1 MANRALESGPV
12 GERVAAQVAR
22 IRARKGW
29 DQKQLSDRLA
39 AVGRPMSPSV
49 ISKIEQGDRRVDADD
64 LVALAR
70 ALNVYL
76 AGLLLPLDDSPG
88 SSVEL
93 TRGSNVPA
101 DVAWA
106 WLSNERPLE
115 LTEPRDYEPELEA
128 ELYSLPPGRRSTWK
142 GVRGLLGPEHQDGET
157 VRALTREDQAG
168 G

>member
-76 AGLLLPLDDSPG
+76 AGLLLPLDDSPE

-93 TRGSNVPA
+93 TRGSSVPA

-106 WLSNERPLE
+106 WLSNERLLE
-115 LTEPRDYEPELEA
+115 LAEPGDYEPELEA
-128 ELYSLPPGRRSTWK
+128 ELYSMPPGRRGTWEF
-142 GVRGLLGPEHQDGET
+142 VRGLMKPETRDVPI
-157 VRALTREDQAG
+157 VRALLQEDERDG
-168 G
+168 